1 MSPNN
6 KPKPQHVSVRHFFL
20 RTAADFYSNL
30 WLAMARGSRYQPIS
44 AARMSNVDSR
54 SAGLGDPGLSGCNQ
68 FQIRAGDAKETLETR
83 LTKTDGRLCK
93 LKARIFF
100 GVLCPGYFRRQ
111 RCCWS
116 IGRRTQRAR
125 RRRNQRASPS
135 GYLLSVS
142 TVMSECYSLLILTAP
157 YNRFALYCAKRKCL
171 VLNCIVN
178 RIMCLRFRCKF
189 CVNFNYKWLIQL
201 GLAGPT
207 PRPRLGRSTKISN

>member
-1 MSPNN
+1 MSPDN
-6 KPKPQHVSVRHFFL
+6 KTKPLHVSVRHFFL

-30 WLAMARGSRYQPIS
+30 WRAASRGSRYQPIS

-116 IGRRTQRAR
+116 IGRRTQTAR

-135 GYLLSVS
+135 ASGYLAVSHSVS
-142 TVMSECYSLLILTAP
+142 TVMSES
-157 YNRFALYCAKRKCL
+157 CL
-171 VLNCIVN
+171 FIANFDSSVQSF
-178 RIMCLRFRCKF
+178 LRFI
-189 CVNFNYKWLIQL
+189 VPNENV
-201 GLAGPT
+201 
-207 PRPRLGRSTKISN
+207 